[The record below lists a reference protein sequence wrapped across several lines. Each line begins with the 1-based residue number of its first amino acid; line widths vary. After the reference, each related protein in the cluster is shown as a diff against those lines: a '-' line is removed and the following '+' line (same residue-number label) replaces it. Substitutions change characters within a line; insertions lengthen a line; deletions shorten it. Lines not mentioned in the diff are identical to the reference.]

1 MIKNRETTI
10 MRYSS
15 KYDYLI
21 LFTGIRVDKLFEYER
36 YRTDECK
43 FCYQNIV
50 LSIESQ
56 TWKVSVN
63 YRVVDFD
70 TRKRMLNKIIRER
83 LVTFIPSGARFNPLH
98 DNFLLHCLA

>member
-1 MIKNRETTI
+1 

-21 LFTGIRVDKLFEYER
+21 LFTGIPVDKLFEYER
-36 YRTDECK
+36 YQTDECK
-43 FCYQNIV
+43 FYYQNV
-50 LSIESQ
+50 MLSIESQ
-56 TWKVSVN
+56 IWKVSIN

-70 TRKRMLNKIIRER
+70 TQKRILNKIIRER

-98 DNFLLHCLA
+98 DYFLLHCLA